1 MWVATVHAVV
11 GSLGSWGSG
20 RGRRVGIE
28 ADEATKWRGRSL
40 LGWSI
45 VCLRK
50 LRIEMLGGSCLEPI
64 STIGHQTVQP
74 MGSEAGVGRRRLSAL
89 TVEQVI
95 RKVFEERALSFAT
108 WKSVSVM
115 KAAAR

>member
-1 MWVATVHAVV
+1 
-11 GSLGSWGSG
+11 
-20 RGRRVGIE
+20 
-28 ADEATKWRGRSL
+28 
-40 LGWSI
+40 
-45 VCLRK
+45 
-50 LRIEMLGGSCLEPI
+50 
-64 STIGHQTVQP
+64 